1 MCGHVS
7 RGGCRGAR
15 VSGAR
20 TDICARAATFLALRF
35 WYYPVTV
42 HQQAQAPRTNAQ
54 SALLLVAERSN
65 RGRQKKAAQISR
77 SEGRISAC
85 ARRERRSVGCRLQSL
100 KSGASDD
107 LSVPFLLLDLF
118 GRASCRRRSKLRRAC
133 CRPRGRHGRRNG
145 RAMAVLRVTG
155 VLRHTIST
163 AL

>member
-35 WYYPVTV
+35 WHYPVTV
-42 HQQAQAPRTNAQ
+42 HQQAQAPGTNAGRKRSRSARAGRKVRCCWYQ
-54 SALLLVAERSN
+54 SDRTAD
-65 RGRQKKAAQISR
+65 GKAAQRSR

-85 ARRERRSVGCRLQSL
+85 ARGERRSVGCRLQSL

-118 GRASCRRRSKLRRAC
+118 GRASCRRRLMLRQAC
-133 CRPRGRHGRRNG
+133 CRPRGRHGR
-145 RAMAVLRVTG
+145 
-155 VLRHTIST
+155 
-163 AL
+163 